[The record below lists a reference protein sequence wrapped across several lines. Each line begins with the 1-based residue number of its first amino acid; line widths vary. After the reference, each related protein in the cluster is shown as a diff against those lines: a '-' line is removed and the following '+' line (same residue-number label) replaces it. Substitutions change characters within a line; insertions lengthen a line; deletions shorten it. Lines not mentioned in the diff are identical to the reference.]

1 MSRLPF
7 SFVLAS
13 LLFLLLFCSCQ
24 EDDPLDMIDLNPVSG
39 EEGVETIF
47 DGTLDLSDPFNY
59 GSQAVPGYINRDNT
73 EGNEITDEGATLGR
87 VLFYD
92 RALSANNTISCA
104 SCHVQELAF
113 GDDAI
118 ASVGVSGTTGRHS
131 MRLINARF
139 GNEERFFWDE
149 RANSLETQATMPIR
163 DHIEMGFSGEDGDPT
178 FGELIERLDGLE
190 YYNELFS
197 NAFGN
202 AEITEDRM
210 QDALAQFIRSIQSF
224 DSKYDA
230 GRAAVG
236 NNGANF
242 PNFTAEENR
251 GKQLFLA
258 DAQLDRTGNRIGG
271 GLGCGDC
278 HQAPEF
284 SILPGSGNNG
294 VITSIL
300 AEGPELDITRSPT
313 LRDLYRPD
321 GAENGPFMHD
331 GSLATINDVIDHYN
345 SIPAANQ
352 GLDRRLSSGGN
363 PQRLNMTADERAA
376 LVAFLKTL
384 GGTAVYT
391 DERWSDPFGGME

>member
-1 MSRLPF
+1 MLRLPF
-7 SFVLAS
+7 RFVYFS
-13 LLFLLLFCSCQ
+13 LLCLLLFCSCQ
-24 EDDPLDMIDLNPVSG
+24 EDDPLDMTDLNPISG
-39 EEGVETIF
+39 EEGVETTF

-59 GSQAVPGYINRDNT
+59 GSQLIPAYINRDNT
-73 EGNEITDEGATLGR
+73 DGNEITDEGATLGR

-92 RALSANNTISCA
+92 QALSANNTISCA
-104 SCHVQELAF
+104 SCHQQGLAF
-113 GDDAI
+113 GDDALV
-118 ASVGVSGTTGRHS
+118 SVGIAGTTGRHS
-131 MRLINARF
+131 MRLVNARF

-149 RANSLETQATMPIR
+149 RANSLEMQATMPIR
-163 DHIEMGFSGEDGDPT
+163 DHIEMGFSGTGGDPA
-178 FGELIERLDGLE
+178 FGELIDRMNGLS
-190 YYNELFS
+190 YYNELFA
-197 NAFGN
+197 NAFGA
-202 AEITEDRM
+202 AEITENRM

-224 DSKYDA
+224 DSKYDE
-230 GRAAVG
+230 GRAVVRNDG
-236 NNGANF
+236 VDF
-242 PNFTAEENR
+242 PNFSEEENR
-251 GKQLFLA
+251 GKQLFLG
-258 DAQLDRTGNRIGG
+258 DVELDRTGTRIGG

-300 AEGPELDITRSPT
+300 EEGPELNITRSPT

-331 GSLATINDVIDHYN
+331 GSLRTINDVIDHYN
-345 SIPAANQ
+345 SIPAVNR

-363 PQRLNMTADERAA
+363 PQRLNMTAAERAA

-391 DERWSDPFGGME
+391 DERWSNPFESRE